1 MFINNA
7 LINGKF
13 KNIIITDGVI
23 TKITEESVPNGVDA
37 K

>member
-1 MFINNA
+1 MIINNA
-7 LINGKF
+7 LINGKL
-13 KNIIITDGVI
+13 KNIIISDGII